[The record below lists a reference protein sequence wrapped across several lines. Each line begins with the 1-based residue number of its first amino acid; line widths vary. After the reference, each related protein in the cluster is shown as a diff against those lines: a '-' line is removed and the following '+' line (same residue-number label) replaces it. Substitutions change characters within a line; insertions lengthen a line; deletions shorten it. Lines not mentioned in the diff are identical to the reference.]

1 MDTQTFL
8 QRILPATGFKF
19 VTEWLVKPRH
29 PRGGVM
35 VHYPVADIDDMVDK
49 VREIDSRHNNAYF
62 AMATY
67 KEVKHETIKT
77 QRGDDFTYVVG
88 RTQDNAQNVKSLWM
102 DWDVGKSDAGMSYAT
117 RKEAL
122 EGVKAYVAATNLP
135 DPMVVS
141 SGYGLHTY
149 WCFTDEIPAAEWERV
164 ACLQRVIM
172 RHLQIKF
179 DPSRDKDCS
188 SILRPAG
195 SHNYKA
201 GKEPQSVKVLLN
213 GAAPLPAQEYRRILQ
228 GYIEQNELTSQALV
242 PSYMQSGRGNLA
254 DFGAADYPESFAD
267 IAAQHCNQLAEFSKT
282 GGTSEPLWFV
292 NLGLIKF
299 FVDGEKWAHEW
310 SAKHPEYDY
319 AHTQMKMDQWSK
331 GPTSCQTFK
340 EKNPE
345 GCVSCAQKCTSP
357 IQLGY
362 NHEVETPQIPVVTQE
377 VQAPLRCQPEAP
389 PKKNPDV
396 DGDTTPFGWPEG
408 FGYDAAADKVY
419 AKVKNP
425 ETQVW
430 EHRFIASPL
439 FYPTDMIFLEDGTH
453 VFRLAAHIRGR
464 VRQFEIPTKSVADK
478 RTLRTALA
486 GCLITVLDDNLTSQF
501 MNKYMTNLRNQK
513 EVVETYSQFG
523 WKHDYQGFLIGNK
536 MVTALEVKTVE
547 ISREN
552 ITSPELLASFRVE
565 GTVADWVADTNYL
578 YNRENSEPFQFAF
591 GLAFGAILSPLVA
604 DPMWRGIPYALTSRG
619 TAYGKSTAVR
629 HALNIYGDV
638 DKFCLTKFTPLALP
652 IRLSNMGHMPTLFD
666 EITTSLPLPYQM
678 SDALYTLS
686 HGQMKAGGTTAG
698 RERNPLPPWNVPSFL
713 TSNRNIESL
722 LGENKDIDPEAAR
735 MRVFEVDVEY
745 YKANA
750 HMLLPDGKDVADRLM
765 RTHGAVGV
773 EWIRFVI
780 RNRKVVEEALRAVFA
795 KVHKALGVN
804 AGAERFYCHLITTAY
819 VGLYFARKLGFLHF
833 DPKAVM
839 QWALAHA
846 DMLRMQR
853 STAANT
859 SEDHFSHMMADMI
872 GRLLV
877 TKKYST
883 ADARSN
889 TAGEHPIIPIHGP
902 VEGRL
907 ALGIDGEKPRLIL
920 TRRAVTTWCAE
931 NGVPFQAFKRELMEA
946 KVLRTSLPG
955 VDMRTGVVRA
965 ALGKGVVGYTQLG
978 AAPCLEFDPEAGAR
992 AVSPH
997 TETVIRLHAG

>member
-1 MDTQTFL
+1 
-8 QRILPATGFKF
+8 
-19 VTEWLVKPRH
+19 
-29 PRGGVM
+29 
-35 VHYPVADIDDMVDK
+35 
-49 VREIDSRHNNAYF
+49 
-62 AMATY
+62 
-67 KEVKHETIKT
+67 
-77 QRGDDFTYVVG
+77 
-88 RTQDNAQNVKSLWM
+88 
-102 DWDVGKSDAGMSYAT
+102 
-117 RKEAL
+117 
-122 EGVKAYVAATNLP
+122 
-135 DPMVVS
+135 
-141 SGYGLHTY
+141 
-149 WCFTDEIPAAEWERV
+149 
-164 ACLQRVIM
+164 
-172 RHLQIKF
+172 
-179 DPSRDKDCS
+179 
-188 SILRPAG
+188 
-195 SHNYKA
+195 
-201 GKEPQSVKVLLN
+201 
-213 GAAPLPAQEYRRILQ
+213 
-228 GYIEQNELTSQALV
+228 
-242 PSYMQSGRGNLA
+242 
-254 DFGAADYPESFAD
+254 
-267 IAAQHCNQLAEFSKT
+267 
-282 GGTSEPLWFV
+282 
-292 NLGLIKF
+292 
-299 FVDGEKWAHEW
+299 
-310 SAKHPEYDY
+310 
-319 AHTQMKMDQWSK
+319 MKMDQWSK

-377 VQAPLRCQPEAP
+377 VQAPLRCQPEAA

-396 DGDTTPFGWPEG
+396 DGDATPFGWPEG

-619 TAYGKSTAVR
+619 TAYGKSTAIR

-750 HMLLPDGKDVADRLM
+750 HMLLPDRRQRCRRQAD
-765 RTHGAVGV
+765 
-773 EWIRFVI
+773 
-780 RNRKVVEEALRAVFA
+780 
-795 KVHKALGVN
+795 
-804 AGAERFYCHLITTAY
+804 
-819 VGLYFARKLGFLHF
+819 
-833 DPKAVM
+833 
-839 QWALAHA
+839 AHA
-846 DMLRMQR
+846 WR
-853 STAANT
+853 SR
-859 SEDHFSHMMADMI
+859 
-872 GRLLV
+872 G
-877 TKKYST
+877 
-883 ADARSN
+883 
-889 TAGEHPIIPIHGP
+889 
-902 VEGRL
+902 
-907 ALGIDGEKPRLIL
+907 
-920 TRRAVTTWCAE
+920 
-931 NGVPFQAFKRELMEA
+931 
-946 KVLRTSLPG
+946 G
-955 VDMRTGVVRA
+955 VDTVR
-965 ALGKGVVGYTQLG
+965 
-978 AAPCLEFDPEAGAR
+978 DP
-992 AVSPH
+992 
-997 TETVIRLHAG
+997 